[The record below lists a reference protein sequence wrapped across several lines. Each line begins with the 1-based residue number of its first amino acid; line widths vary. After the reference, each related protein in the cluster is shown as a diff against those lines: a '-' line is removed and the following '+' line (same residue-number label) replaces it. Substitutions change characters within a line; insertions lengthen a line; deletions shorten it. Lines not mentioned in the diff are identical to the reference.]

1 MSTTE
6 YTKVYYGNFI
16 LVSRVKEELEHV
28 GIVPIIKDEGESQR
42 LAGYASMNQGFQDL
56 YDTGIINNQYSHTG
70 VFYELNASFRMN
82 LVHSE
87 MLIHVLIHASSNSF
101 KLL

>member
-16 LVSRVKEELEHV
+16 LVTRVKDELEHA

-42 LAGYASMNQGFQDL
+42 LAGYASMNQGFQEVYVHND
-56 YDTGIINNQYSHTG
+56 
-70 VFYELNASFRMN
+70 ELDKAMVIVNRVKGDMEAAS
-82 LVHSE
+82 
-87 MLIHVLIHASSNSF
+87 
-101 KLL
+101 

>member
-16 LVSRVKEELEHV
+16 LATRVKDALEHI

-42 LAGYASMNQGFQDL
+42 LAGYGSMNQGFQEVYVHND
-56 YDTGIINNQYSHTG
+56 
-70 VFYELNASFRMN
+70 ELDKAMPIVNRIKA
-82 LVHSE
+82 E
-87 MLIHVLIHASSNSF
+87 MEA
-101 KLL
+101 

>member
-16 LVSRVKEELEHV
+16 LVTRVKDELEHV
-28 GIVPIIKDEGESQR
+28 GIVPIVKDEGESQR

-56 YDTGIINNQYSHTG
+56 YVHND
-70 VFYELNASFRMN
+70 ELDKAMVIVNRVTAEMEAS
-82 LVHSE
+82 
-87 MLIHVLIHASSNSF
+87 
-101 KLL
+101 